1 MDDNKDFSTPEQ
13 EVETKADS
21 DADTKTENQTSDSE
35 AGQNTDSSYDLD
47 TFDDSLSKPQLKNA
61 GEAADT
67 ALETAANP
75 TVVKKKPF
83 IQLPIIIAAALVL
96 AVALGFFIFKG
107 FFDTSLPGTWI
118 FEQDLQSSESTEDE
132 ADGTKILN
140 YFTFNDD
147 GELTVTVGTISYIG
161 TYSISNDEESN
172 NKILTMYVPSVI
184 NGTFNMEVSGNIFTG
199 RTLTLA
205 NTSSTDTKFELKSGK
220 YTAPEIKRDGDFTP
234 NEALIGKWTYDDGL
248 YNLSF
253 EFNKDGTATYTENKQ
268 IKFDGIYSYTDSTI
282 TLTYYTIQEATM
294 EANYTISDDS
304 IVINGITFTKD
315 TGSTSDEG

>member
-1 MDDNKDFSTPEQ
+1 MGDNKDFSTPEQ

-21 DADTKTENQTSDSE
+21 DTDTKTENQTSDSKVE
-35 AGQNTDSSYDLD
+35 QNTDNSYDLN
-47 TFDDSLSKPQLKNA
+47 TFDDSSPKAESENN
-61 GEAADT
+61 DT
-67 ALETAANP
+67 PLETTTPP

-83 IQLPIIIAAALVL
+83 IQLPVIIAAALVL
-96 AVALGFFIFKG
+96 AVALGLFVFKG

-118 FEQDLQSSESTEDE
+118 FEQELQTSTSTEDE
-132 ADGTKILN
+132 SETDSTKILN
-140 YFTFNDD
+140 YFTFKDD

-161 TYSISNDEESN
+161 SYSISDDSEN
-172 NKILTMYVPSVI
+172 NGKILTMYVPSVI
-184 NGTFNMEVSGNIFTG
+184 NGTFNMEVSGNIFSG
-199 RTLTLA
+199 RTLSLT

-234 NEALIGKWTYDDGL
+234 NEDLIGKWTYDDGL

-282 TLTYYTIQEATM
+282 TLTYYTIEEATM
-294 EANYTISDDS
+294 ETDYTVSDGS
-304 IVINGITFTKD
+304 IVINGITFTKETD
-315 TGSTSDEG
+315 STADEG

>member
-1 MDDNKDFSTPEQ
+1 MGDNKDFSTPEQ

-21 DADTKTENQTSDSE
+21 DTDTKTENQTSDSKVE
-35 AGQNTDSSYDLD
+35 QNTDNSYDLN
-47 TFDDSLSKPQLKNA
+47 TFDDSSSKAEFENN
-61 GEAADT
+61 DT
-67 ALETAANP
+67 PLETTTPP

-83 IQLPIIIAAALVL
+83 IQLPVIIAAALVL
-96 AVALGFFIFKG
+96 AVALGLFVFKG

-118 FEQDLQSSESTEDE
+118 FEQELQTSTSTEDE
-132 ADGTKILN
+132 SETDSTKILN
-140 YFTFNDD
+140 YFTFKDD

-161 TYSISNDEESN
+161 SYSISDDSEN
-172 NKILTMYVPSVI
+172 NGKILTMYVPSVI
-184 NGTFNMEVSGNIFTG
+184 NGTFNMEVSGNIFSG
-199 RTLTLA
+199 RTLALT

-234 NEALIGKWTYDDGL
+234 NEDLIGKWTYDDGL

-282 TLTYYTIQEATM
+282 TLTYYTIEEATM
-294 EANYTISDDS
+294 ETDYTVSDGS
-304 IVINGITFTKD
+304 IVINGITFTKETD
-315 TGSTSDEG
+315 STADEG

>member
-1 MDDNKDFSTPEQ
+1 MDDNKDFSTSEQ
-13 EVETKADS
+13 EIEIKADS
-21 DADTKTENQTSDSE
+21 DTDTKTDNPTSDSE
-35 AGQNTDSSYDLD
+35 VEQSTDNNYDLN
-47 TFDDSLSKPQLKNA
+47 TFDDSLSEPEFENTD
-61 GEAADT
+61 ENSDT
-67 ALETAANP
+67 ILETSSSQ

-118 FEQDLQSSESTEDE
+118 FEQELQSSASTEDE
-132 ADGTKILN
+132 AANTKILN
-140 YFTFNDD
+140 YFTFKDD

-161 TYSISNDEESN
+161 TYSISNDEDSN

-184 NGTFNMEVSGNIFTG
+184 NGTFNMDVSGNIFTG

-220 YTAPEIKRDGDFTP
+220 YTAPEIKRDGEFTP
-234 NEALIGKWTYDDGL
+234 NEDLIGKWTYNDGL

-268 IKFDGIYSYTDSTI
+268 IKFEGIYSYTDSTI
-282 TLTYYTIQEATM
+282 TLTYYTIEEATM
-294 EANYTISDDS
+294 DANYTISDGS